1 MVIQCPKCNKKYT
14 VNENQIPIGGAA
26 VRCPNCGNI
35 FTIYREVSNIQL
47 IPYEEKPSVT
57 ETVEAASSFAPRTE
71 ESVSESIGINKSGEF
86 PETERS
92 APESIGSEEESEQA
106 NKIANDF
113 EKILNTS
120 SYETKESVA
129 TEEET
134 TAPPNPEPA
143 VANDKISAL
152 WEKFKSLSGETTP
165 PPEPEAVE
173 ETHNEEP
180 VEKAP
185 SSFEISS
192 ETPTPPETEVANPV
206 ETAGES
212 ISKKVEAERE
222 KARKLARALAKDIKL
237 YHGDKVKQ
245 GLEEG
250 NLVELIG
257 SEIKKSWRFYQQ
269 KVSPEILHD
278 TTFFEDALNEIVANG
293 QKLFKFKQ

>member
-14 VNENQIPIGGAA
+14 VDENQIPVGGVA

-47 IPYEEKPSVT
+47 IPYEEEPSVA
-57 ETVEAASSFAPRTE
+57 ETAEAASSFAPRTE
-71 ESVSESIGINKSGEF
+71 ESIGINKSGEF
-86 PETERS
+86 SETERS

-120 SYETKESVA
+120 SYETKE
-129 TEEET
+129 ET
-134 TAPPNPEPA
+134 TAPPKPEPA

-192 ETPTPPETEVANPV
+192 ETSPSPETEVANPV